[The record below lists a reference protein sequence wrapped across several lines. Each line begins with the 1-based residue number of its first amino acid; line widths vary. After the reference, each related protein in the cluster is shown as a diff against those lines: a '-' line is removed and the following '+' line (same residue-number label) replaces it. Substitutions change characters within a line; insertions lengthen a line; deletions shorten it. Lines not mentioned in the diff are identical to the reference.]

1 MIERTFL
8 HAPGIGP
15 RRELAIWRAGVVDW
29 RDFLARGRE
38 LLPPQC
44 YRLARPTVERSLE
57 WWETPGG
64 LAPLAARV
72 PAAEHWRFL
81 PALDR
86 VVYLDIETGGDPGE
100 WGGVTVV
107 GLHDGKRV
115 RQLMANDD
123 LWRLN
128 EALEG
133 YQAVVTYGGQSF
145 DLPVL
150 GRVFGRLRLPPV
162 RVDLAGALRRL
173 GLTGGLK
180 RVERRL
186 GIPRPA
192 GVEGLDGLDAVR
204 LWREAPGRPSRVLEP
219 CWPTTPAMS
228 SAAPA
233 GGPRHGGAHR
243 PSPGRAAA
251 GRPAGDHGML
261 WPS

>member
-1 MIERTFL
+1 M
-8 HAPGIGP
+8 
-15 RRELAIWRAGVVDW
+15 
-29 RDFLARGRE
+29 
-38 LLPPQC
+38 
-44 YRLARPTVERSLE
+44 
-57 WWETPGG
+57 
-64 LAPLAARV
+64 
-72 PAAEHWRFL
+72 
-81 PALDR
+81 
-86 VVYLDIETGGDPGE
+86 VYLDIEPAATPRE

-204 LWREAPGRPSRVLEP
+204 LWREHQAGRPGSLERLLAYNACDVLSLP
-219 CWPTTPAMS
+219 RL
-228 SAAPA
+228 AAHATA
-233 GGPRHGGAHR
+233 GLTALLL
-243 PSPGRAAA
+243 GRAAA